1 LKSIIDHHI
10 EVLRPE
16 FKEVKDGVVKKKL
29 GRHLRKLLKIK
40 GNVDKVKVNDDKD
53 GTQILT
59 YVNNVTVKIY
69 MFETLK

>member
-1 LKSIIDHHI
+1 MKSIIDHHI